1 MFTRSVPADEVE
13 NDNSVQMKGEA
24 MHCLCWLMDKIV
36 STDHTSTLRVSQ
48 IKVSRNDYILK
59 AKHADYTL
67 SWRIQNKNPTKYKAT
82 NPHKTQTER
91 PKLQEFWLKY

>member
-1 MFTRSVPADEVE
+1 MFTQSVPADEVE

-48 IKVSRNDYILK
+48 IKVSRNNDILQ

-67 SWRIQNKNPTKYKAT
+67 SWRIQNKNHYKVQS
-82 NPHKTQTER
+82 N
-91 PKLQEFWLKY
+91 